1 MSQEKAQP
9 DLAKAEAKALIAIA
23 PALAGLTVSETQLPG
38 VTTYLTIGLRIASSI
53 GATPAENAPV
63 FKA

>member
-1 MSQEKAQP
+1 MSENKPQ
-9 DLAKAEAKALIAIA
+9 LALENDEAKALIELA
-23 PALAGLTVSETQLPG
+23 PALAGLTVSETQRLG
-38 VTTYLTIGLRIASSI
+38 VTTCLTIGLRIASSI